1 MEQQDTK
8 RFTRLIEIFLILQS
22 KKISTSTALAKR
34 LNVSARTIYRDI
46 KALEQAGVPI
56 LTEEG
61 KGYSIMEGYRIP
73 PIMFTELEANALV
86 TAEQLI
92 IKNSDSSLIRHYVD
106 AVNKVR
112 AVLQYSL
119 KEKIEFLSE
128 RIAVTPYIPHEYAS
142 NNLTVFQN
150 ALVNSQVM
158 ELTYKSESK
167 DEITTRIIEPFA
179 LYLNIEH
186 SWTLI
191 AYCRLRKDYRQFRL
205 DRVIHVQCLDE
216 KYTPLNMTLEEFIE
230 DHRKKRLSQKN
241 KSSL

>member
-1 MEQQDTK
+1 MEQHDTK
-8 RFTRLIEIFLILQS
+8 RFTRLIEIFLVLQS
-22 KKISTSTALAKR
+22 KKISTSTTLAKR
-34 LNVSARTIYRDI
+34 LNVSVRTIYRDI

-73 PIMFTELEANALV
+73 PIMFTELEATALV

-92 IKNSDSSLIRHYVD
+92 LKNSDSSLIRHYTD

-112 AVLQYSL
+112 AVLQYAL
-119 KEKIEFLSE
+119 KEKTEFLSE
-128 RIAVTPYIPHEYAS
+128 RMAVTPYIPHEYAS

-150 ALVNSQVM
+150 ALMNSQVM
-158 ELTYKSESK
+158 ELTYRSESK
-167 DEITTRIIEPFA
+167 DEITKRVIEPFA
-179 LYLNIEH
+179 LYLNIQH

-205 DRVIHVQCLDE
+205 ERVVNAQCLE
-216 KYTPLNMTLEEFIE
+216 ETYTPLNMTLEEYIAE
-230 DHRKKRLSQKN
+230 HRKRR
-241 KSSL
+241 

>member
-1 MEQQDTK
+1 MEQHDTK
-8 RFTRLIEIFLILQS
+8 RFTRLIEIFLVLQS
-22 KKISTSTALAKR
+22 KKISTSTTLAKR
-34 LNVSARTIYRDI
+34 LNVSVRTIYRDI

-73 PIMFTELEANALV
+73 PIMFTELEATALV

-92 IKNSDSSLIRHYVD
+92 LKNSDSSLIKHYTD

-112 AVLQYSL
+112 AVLQYTL
-119 KEKIEFLSE
+119 KEKTEFLSE
-128 RIAVTPYIPHEYAS
+128 RIAVTPYIPHQYAS

-150 ALVNSQVM
+150 ALMNSQVM
-158 ELTYKSESK
+158 ELTYRSESK
-167 DEITTRIIEPFA
+167 DEITKRVIEPFS
-179 LYLNIEH
+179 LYLNIQH

-205 DRVIHVQCLDE
+205 ERVVNAQCLE
-216 KYTPLNMTLEEFIE
+216 ETYTPLNMTLEEYIAE
-230 DHRKKRLSQKN
+230 HRKRRQSQDK
-241 KSSL
+241 